1 MDTKMKTLA
10 QIYDPTI
17 SDKGTNQSYITDV
30 YETLFAPFRE
40 SAKNIL
46 EIGAYDGGSL
56 FMWKEYF
63 PNAMIYGIELAKR
76 VEINDPRIKQIIASG
91 YLPDTLKLIPE
102 ELDIAIDDGP
112 HTPTSQI
119 TFMELYI
126 KLIKPNGLLIIED
139 ISAEHV
145 DTLMRHIPESH
156 QNRYVM
162 HDLRHRRNGRWDNIM
177 LVITK

>member
-1 MDTKMKTLA
+1 MKTLA

-17 SDKGTNQSYITDV
+17 SDKDTNHSYITDV
-30 YETLFAPFRE
+30 YEELFAPYRQIT
-40 SAKNIL
+40 STIL

-63 PNAMIYGIELAKR
+63 PNAMVYGIELTKR
-76 VEINDPRIKQIIASG
+76 VEINDSRIKQIIASG
-91 YLPDTLKLIPE
+91 YLPETLELIPK

-112 HTPTSQI
+112 HTPESQI
-119 TFMELYI
+119 TFMELYL

-139 ISAEHV
+139 IAIGNV
-145 DTLMRHIPESH
+145 DVIIKHIPESH
-156 QNRYVM
+156 KTKYVM
-162 HDLRHRRNGRWDNIM
+162 HDLRHKRNGRWDNIV

>member
-1 MDTKMKTLA
+1 MKTLA

-17 SDKGTNQSYITDV
+17 SDKGTNHSYITDV
-30 YETLFAPFRE
+30 YEELFAPFRQT
-40 SAKNIL
+40 AATIL

-63 PNAMIYGIELAKR
+63 TNATIYGIELEQR
-76 VEINDPRIKQIIASG
+76 VKIEDPRVIQIITSG
-91 YLPDTLKLIPE
+91 YLPETLNLIPS

-112 HTPTSQI
+112 HSPESQI
-119 TFMELYI
+119 IFIDLYL

-139 ISAEHV
+139 IAEKNV
-145 DTLMRHIPESH
+145 ETLINHIPESH
-156 QNRYVM
+156 QSKYVL
-162 HDLRHRRNGRWDNIM
+162 HDLRHKRGGRWDNIV